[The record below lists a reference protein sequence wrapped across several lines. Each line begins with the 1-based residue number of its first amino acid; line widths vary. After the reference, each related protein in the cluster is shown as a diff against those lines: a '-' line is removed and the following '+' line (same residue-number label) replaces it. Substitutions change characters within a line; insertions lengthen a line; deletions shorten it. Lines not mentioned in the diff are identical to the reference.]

1 MSEIKF
7 KTEWLTQIA
16 LLANCG
22 TPDDVADLCCAIQRA
37 SLGLEVD
44 ELSLSPLTETLFI
57 PIIESIEADRHL
69 SQVRS
74 EARTKNNKTPT
85 KSDKT
90 TTKFDK
96 TPTNTD
102 KEERETEKEKNQKK
116 EITEKEESTDAS
128 EDAYSNIVS
137 ASSSLSCS
145 ELVETTSE
153 PALITLPLNDGSE
166 WPVTTEM
173 VTEWASL
180 YPAVDVMQ
188 ELRNMRGWLLS
199 KPKNRKTPRGIRSF
213 ITTWLSKEQDR
224 GPKPTARS
232 GTPQRRLT
240 ASEIAALPI
249 IDPFAEI
256 RGTQ

>member
-7 KTEWLTQIA
+7 RTEWLTQIA

-37 SLGLEVD
+37 SLGLPVNEM
-44 ELSLSPLTETLFI
+44 SPLTETLFA
-57 PIIESIEADRHL
+57 PIAESI
-69 SQVRS
+69 S
-74 EARTKNNKTPT
+74 EDKA
-85 KSDKT
+85 KSERNRANAKR
-90 TTKFDK
+90 K
-96 TPTNTD
+96 PSENERPLQE
-102 KEERETEKEKNQKK
+102 KEIDEKEKNQKK
-116 EITEKEESTDAS
+116 EETEKEESTDAS
-128 EDAYSNIVS
+128 VANTYSNI
-137 ASSSLSCS
+137 ASVLAPSLSCP

-153 PALITLPLNDGSE
+153 PAVITLPLNDGSE

-173 VTEWASL
+173 VTEWSSL

-188 ELRNMRGWLLS
+188 ELRKMRGWLLS
-199 KPKNRKTPRGIRSF
+199 KPKNRKTPRGVRAF

-240 ASEIAALPI
+240 ASEIAALPFV
-249 IDPFAEI
+249 DPFAEI

>member
-7 KTEWLTQIA
+7 RTEWLTQIA

-37 SLGLEVD
+37 SQGLPINEM
-44 ELSLSPLTETLFI
+44 SSLTEILFA
-57 PIIESIEADRHL
+57 PIAESI
-69 SQVRS
+69 S
-74 EARTKNNKTPT
+74 EDKA
-85 KSDKT
+85 KSERNRANAKR
-90 TTKFDK
+90 K
-96 TPTNTD
+96 PSENERPLQE
-102 KEERETEKEKNQKK
+102 KEIDEKEKNQKK
-116 EITEKEESTDAS
+116 EETEKEYTDAS
-128 EDAYSNIVS
+128 VANTYSNI
-137 ASSSLSCS
+137 ASVLAPSLSCP

-173 VTEWASL
+173 VTEWSSL

-188 ELRNMRGWLLS
+188 ELRKMRGWCLS
-199 KPKNRKTPRGIRSF
+199 KPKNRKTPRGVRAF

-224 GPKPTARS
+224 GPKQTARS

-240 ASEIAALPI
+240 ASEIAALPFV
-249 IDPFAEI
+249 DPFAEI

>member
-37 SLGLEVD
+37 SLGLPVNEM
-44 ELSLSPLTETLFI
+44 SPLTETLFA
-57 PIIESIEADRHL
+57 PIAESINEDKAK
-69 SQVRS
+69 S
-74 EARTKNNKTPT
+74 ERNRANAKRKPSENERPLQE
-85 KSDKT
+85 
-90 TTKFDK
+90 
-96 TPTNTD
+96 
-102 KEERETEKEKNQKK
+102 KEIEEKEKNQKK
-116 EITEKEESTDAS
+116 ENTEKEYTDAS
-128 EDAYSNIVS
+128 VANTYSNI
-137 ASSSLSCS
+137 ASVLAPSLSCP

-173 VTEWASL
+173 VTEWSSL

-188 ELRNMRGWLLS
+188 ELRKMRGWCLS
-199 KPKNRKTPRGIRSF
+199 KPKNRKTPRGVRAF

-240 ASEIAALPI
+240 ASEIAALPFV
-249 IDPFAEI
+249 DPFAEI

>member
-37 SLGLEVD
+37 SQGLPVNEM
-44 ELSLSPLTETLFI
+44 SPLTETLFA
-57 PIIESIEADRHL
+57 PIAESI
-69 SQVRS
+69 S
-74 EARTKNNKTPT
+74 EDKA
-85 KSDKT
+85 KSERNRANAKR
-90 TTKFDK
+90 K
-96 TPTNTD
+96 PSENERPLQE
-102 KEERETEKEKNQKK
+102 KEIDEKEKNQKK
-116 EITEKEESTDAS
+116 EETEKESTDAS

-137 ASSSLSCS
+137 ASSSLSCP

-173 VTEWASL
+173 VTEWSSL

-188 ELRNMRGWLLS
+188 ELRKMRGWCLS
-199 KPKNRKTPRGIRSF
+199 KPKNRKTPRGVRAF

-240 ASEIAALPI
+240 ASEIAALPFV
-249 IDPFAEI
+249 DPFAEI

>member
-16 LLANCG
+16 LLVNCG

-37 SLGLEVD
+37 SLGLPVNEM
-44 ELSLSPLTETLFI
+44 SPLTETLFA
-57 PIIESIEADRHL
+57 PIAESI
-69 SQVRS
+69 S
-74 EARTKNNKTPT
+74 EDKA
-85 KSDKT
+85 KSERNRANAKR
-90 TTKFDK
+90 K
-96 TPTNTD
+96 PSENERPLQE
-102 KEERETEKEKNQKK
+102 KEIDEKEKNQKK
-116 EITEKEESTDAS
+116 EETEKENTDAS
-128 EDAYSNIVS
+128 VANTYSNT
-137 ASSSLSCS
+137 ASVLAPSLSCP

-173 VTEWASL
+173 VTEWSSL

-188 ELRNMRGWLLS
+188 ELRNMRGWCLS
-199 KPKNRKTPRGIRSF
+199 KPKNRKTPRGVRAF

-240 ASEIAALPI
+240 ASEIAALPFV
-249 IDPFAEI
+249 DPFAEI

>member
-37 SLGLEVD
+37 SQGLPVNEM
-44 ELSLSPLTETLFI
+44 SPLTETLFA
-57 PIIESIEADRHL
+57 PIAESI
-69 SQVRS
+69 S
-74 EARTKNNKTPT
+74 EDKA
-85 KSDKT
+85 KSERNRANAKR
-90 TTKFDK
+90 K
-96 TPTNTD
+96 PSENERPLQE
-102 KEERETEKEKNQKK
+102 KEIDEKEKNQKK
-116 EITEKEESTDAS
+116 EETEKESTDAS

-137 ASSSLSCS
+137 ASSSLSCP
-145 ELVETTSE
+145 EMVETTSE

-166 WPVTTEM
+166 WPVTAEM
-173 VTEWASL
+173 VTEWSSL

-188 ELRNMRGWLLS
+188 ELRNMRGWCLS
-199 KPKNRKTPRGIRSF
+199 KPKNRKTPRGVRAF

-240 ASEIAALPI
+240 ASEIAALPFV
-249 IDPFAEI
+249 DPFAEI
-256 RGTQ
+256 RGIQ

>member
-37 SLGLEVD
+37 SLGLPVNEM
-44 ELSLSPLTETLFI
+44 SPLTETLFA
-57 PIIESIEADRHL
+57 PIAESI
-69 SQVRS
+69 S
-74 EARTKNNKTPT
+74 EDKA
-85 KSDKT
+85 KSERNRANAKR
-90 TTKFDK
+90 K
-96 TPTNTD
+96 PSENERPLQE
-102 KEERETEKEKNQKK
+102 KEIDEKEKNQKK
-116 EITEKEESTDAS
+116 EETEKENTDAS
-128 EDAYSNIVS
+128 VANTYSNT
-137 ASSSLSCS
+137 ASVLAPSLSCP

-173 VTEWASL
+173 VTEWSSL

-188 ELRNMRGWLLS
+188 ELRNMRGWCLS
-199 KPKNRKTPRGIRSF
+199 KPKNRKTPRGVRAF

-240 ASEIAALPI
+240 ASEIAALPFV
-249 IDPFAEI
+249 DPFAEI

>member
-7 KTEWLTQIA
+7 RTEWLTQIA

-37 SLGLEVD
+37 SQGLPVNEM
-44 ELSLSPLTETLFI
+44 SPLTETLFA
-57 PIIESIEADRHL
+57 PIAESI
-69 SQVRS
+69 S
-74 EARTKNNKTPT
+74 EDKA
-85 KSDKT
+85 KSERNRANAKR
-90 TTKFDK
+90 K
-96 TPTNTD
+96 PSENERPLQE
-102 KEERETEKEKNQKK
+102 KEIDEKEKNQKK
-116 EITEKEESTDAS
+116 EETEKEYTDAS
-128 EDAYSNIVS
+128 VANTYSNI
-137 ASSSLSCS
+137 ASVLAPSLSCP

-173 VTEWASL
+173 VTEWSSL

-188 ELRNMRGWLLS
+188 ELRKMRGWCLA
-199 KPKNRKTPRGIRSF
+199 KPKNRKTQRGVRAF

-224 GPKPTARS
+224 GPKQTARS

-240 ASEIAALPI
+240 ASEIAALPYV
-249 IDPFAEI
+249 DPFAEI

>member
-7 KTEWLTQIA
+7 RTEWLTQIA

-37 SLGLEVD
+37 SQGLPVNEM
-44 ELSLSPLTETLFI
+44 SPLTETLFA
-57 PIIESIEADRHL
+57 PIAESI
-69 SQVRS
+69 S
-74 EARTKNNKTPT
+74 EDKA
-85 KSDKT
+85 KSERNRANAKR
-90 TTKFDK
+90 K
-96 TPTNTD
+96 PSENERPLQE
-102 KEERETEKEKNQKK
+102 KEIDEKEKNQKK
-116 EITEKEESTDAS
+116 EETEKEYTDAS
-128 EDAYSNIVS
+128 VANTYSNIVS
-137 ASSSLSCS
+137 VLAPSLSCP

-153 PALITLPLNDGSE
+153 PFAEMPTLITLPLNDGSE

-173 VTEWASL
+173 VTEWSSL

-188 ELRNMRGWLLS
+188 ELRKMRGWCLS
-199 KPKNRKTPRGIRSF
+199 KPKNRKTPRGVRAF

-240 ASEIAALPI
+240 ATEIAALPI

-256 RGTQ
+256 RGT

>member
-7 KTEWLTQIA
+7 RTEWLTQIA

-37 SLGLEVD
+37 SLGLPVNEM
-44 ELSLSPLTETLFI
+44 SPLTETLFA
-57 PIIESIEADRHL
+57 PIAESI
-69 SQVRS
+69 S
-74 EARTKNNKTPT
+74 EDKA
-85 KSDKT
+85 KSERNRANAKR
-90 TTKFDK
+90 K
-96 TPTNTD
+96 PSENERPLQE
-102 KEERETEKEKNQKK
+102 KEIDEKEKNQKK
-116 EITEKEESTDAS
+116 EKTEKEYTDAS
-128 EDAYSNIVS
+128 VANTYSNT
-137 ASSSLSCS
+137 ASVLAPSLSCP

-173 VTEWASL
+173 VTEWSSL

-188 ELRNMRGWLLS
+188 ELRNMRGWCLS
-199 KPKNRKTPRGIRSF
+199 KPKNRKTPRGVRAF

-240 ASEIAALPI
+240 ASEIAALPFV
-249 IDPFAEI
+249 DPFAEI

>member
-37 SLGLEVD
+37 SQGLPVNEM
-44 ELSLSPLTETLFI
+44 SPLTETLFA
-57 PIIESIEADRHL
+57 PIAESI
-69 SQVRS
+69 S
-74 EARTKNNKTPT
+74 EDKA
-85 KSDKT
+85 KSERNRANAKR
-90 TTKFDK
+90 K
-96 TPTNTD
+96 PSENERPLQE
-102 KEERETEKEKNQKK
+102 KEIDEKEKNQKK
-116 EITEKEESTDAS
+116 EETEKEYTDAS
-128 EDAYSNIVS
+128 VANTYSNI
-137 ASSSLSCS
+137 ASVLAPSLSCP

-153 PALITLPLNDGSE
+153 PALISLPLNDGSE

-173 VTEWASL
+173 VTEWSSL

-188 ELRNMRGWLLS
+188 ELRNMRGWCLS
-199 KPKNRKTPRGIRSF
+199 KPKNRKTPRGVRAF

-240 ASEIAALPI
+240 ASEIAALPFV
-249 IDPFAEI
+249 DPFAEI

>member
-7 KTEWLTQIA
+7 RTEWLTQIA

-37 SLGLEVD
+37 SLGLPVNEM
-44 ELSLSPLTETLFI
+44 SPLTETLFA
-57 PIIESIEADRHL
+57 PIAESI
-69 SQVRS
+69 S
-74 EARTKNNKTPT
+74 EDKA
-85 KSDKT
+85 KSERNRANAKR
-90 TTKFDK
+90 K
-96 TPTNTD
+96 PSENERPLQE
-102 KEERETEKEKNQKK
+102 KEIDEKEKNQKK
-116 EITEKEESTDAS
+116 EKTEKEYTDAS
-128 EDAYSNIVS
+128 VANTYSNT
-137 ASSSLSCS
+137 ASVLAPSLSCP

-166 WPVTTEM
+166 WPVTTDM
-173 VTEWASL
+173 VAEWSSL

-188 ELRNMRGWLLS
+188 ELRNMRGWCLS
-199 KPKNRKTPRGIRSF
+199 KPKNRKTPRGVRAF

-240 ASEIAALPI
+240 ASEIAALPFV
-249 IDPFAEI
+249 DPFAEI

>member
-7 KTEWLTQIA
+7 RTEWLTQIA

-37 SLGLEVD
+37 SLGLPVNEM
-44 ELSLSPLTETLFI
+44 SPLTETLFA
-57 PIIESIEADRHL
+57 PIAESI
-69 SQVRS
+69 S
-74 EARTKNNKTPT
+74 EDKA
-85 KSDKT
+85 KSERNRANAKR
-90 TTKFDK
+90 K
-96 TPTNTD
+96 PSENERPLQE
-102 KEERETEKEKNQKK
+102 KEIDEKEKNQKK
-116 EITEKEESTDAS
+116 EETEKENTDAS
-128 EDAYSNIVS
+128 VANTYSNT
-137 ASSSLSCS
+137 ASVLAPSLSCP

-173 VTEWASL
+173 VTEWSSL

-188 ELRNMRGWLLS
+188 ELRNMRGWCLS
-199 KPKNRKTPRGIRSF
+199 KPKNRKTPRGVRAF

-240 ASEIAALPI
+240 ASEIAALPFV
-249 IDPFAEI
+249 DPFAEI

>member
-37 SLGLEVD
+37 SQGLPVNEMSSLTEILFAPIAESINAD
-44 ELSLSPLTETLFI
+44 KELSEKRT
-57 PIIESIEADRHL
+57 
-69 SQVRS
+69 RS
-74 EARTKNNKTPT
+74 AKARYEQNSCKTDAKSC
-85 KSDKT
+85 KSDA
-90 TTKFDK
+90 
-96 TPTNTD
+96 NLC
-102 KEERETEKEKNQKK
+102 KEERETEKEKDQKK

-128 EDAYSNIVS
+128 EDAYNNIES
-137 ASSSLSCS
+137 ASSSLSCP

-173 VTEWASL
+173 VTEWSSL

-188 ELRNMRGWLLS
+188 ELRNMRGWCLA
-199 KPKNRKTPRGIRSF
+199 KPKNRKTPRGVRAF

-240 ASEIAALPI
+240 ASEIAALPFV
-249 IDPFAEI
+249 DPFAEI

>member
-37 SLGLEVD
+37 SQGLPINEM
-44 ELSLSPLTETLFI
+44 SSLTETLFA
-57 PIIESIEADRHL
+57 PIAESIEADRHL

-74 EARTKNNKTPT
+74 EARTKNNKTAT

-90 TTKFDK
+90 ATK
-96 TPTNTD
+96 TD
-102 KEERETEKEKNQKK
+102 KEERETEKEKAQKK
-116 EITEKEESTDAS
+116 EITEKEESITDAS
-128 EDAYSNIVS
+128 EDTYKPIVS
-137 ASSSLSCS
+137 VSSSLSCP
-145 ELVETTSE
+145 EVVEDHSE

-173 VTEWASL
+173 VTEWSSL
-180 YPAVDVMQ
+180 YPAVDVLQ
-188 ELRNMRGWLLS
+188 ELRKMRGWCLA
-199 KPKNRKTPRGIRSF
+199 KPKNRKTQRGIRAF
-213 ITTWLSKEQDR
+213 VTTWLSKEQDR
-224 GPKPTARS
+224 GPKQTARS

-240 ASEIAALPI
+240 ATEIAALPFV
-249 IDPFAEI
+249 DPFAEI

>member
-7 KTEWLTQIA
+7 RTEWLTQIA

-37 SLGLEVD
+37 SQGLPVNEM
-44 ELSLSPLTETLFI
+44 SPLTETLFA
-57 PIIESIEADRHL
+57 PIAESI
-69 SQVRS
+69 S
-74 EARTKNNKTPT
+74 EDKA
-85 KSDKT
+85 KSERNRANAKR
-90 TTKFDK
+90 K
-96 TPTNTD
+96 PSENERPLQE
-102 KEERETEKEKNQKK
+102 KEIDEKEKNQKK
-116 EITEKEESTDAS
+116 EETEKENTDAS
-128 EDAYSNIVS
+128 VANTYSNI
-137 ASSSLSCS
+137 ASVLAPSLSCP

-173 VTEWASL
+173 VTEWSSL

-188 ELRNMRGWLLS
+188 ELRNMRGWCLS
-199 KPKNRKTPRGIRSF
+199 KPKNRKTPRGIRAF

-232 GTPQRRLT
+232 GTTQRRLT
-240 ASEIAALPI
+240 ASEIAALPFV
-249 IDPFAEI
+249 DPFAEI

>member
-7 KTEWLTQIA
+7 RTEWLTQIA

-37 SLGLEVD
+37 SLGLPVNEM
-44 ELSLSPLTETLFI
+44 SPLTETLFA
-57 PIIESIEADRHL
+57 PIAESI
-69 SQVRS
+69 S
-74 EARTKNNKTPT
+74 EDKA
-85 KSDKT
+85 KSERNRANAKR
-90 TTKFDK
+90 K
-96 TPTNTD
+96 PSENERPLQE
-102 KEERETEKEKNQKK
+102 KEIDEKEKNQKK
-116 EITEKEESTDAS
+116 EETEKESTDAS
-128 EDAYSNIVS
+128 VANTYSNI
-137 ASSSLSCS
+137 ASVLAPSLSCP

-173 VTEWASL
+173 VTEWSSL

-188 ELRNMRGWLLS
+188 ELRKMRGWCLA
-199 KPKNRKTPRGIRSF
+199 KPKNRKTPRGVRAF

-240 ASEIAALPI
+240 ASEIAALPFV
-249 IDPFAEI
+249 DPFAEI

>member
-7 KTEWLTQIA
+7 RTEWLTQIA

-37 SLGLEVD
+37 SQGLPVNEM
-44 ELSLSPLTETLFI
+44 SPLTETLFA
-57 PIIESIEADRHL
+57 PIAESI
-69 SQVRS
+69 S
-74 EARTKNNKTPT
+74 EDKA
-85 KSDKT
+85 KSERNRANAKR
-90 TTKFDK
+90 K
-96 TPTNTD
+96 PSENERPLQE
-102 KEERETEKEKNQKK
+102 KEIDEKEKNQKK
-116 EITEKEESTDAS
+116 EETEKENTDAS
-128 EDAYSNIVS
+128 VANTYSNT
-137 ASSSLSCS
+137 ASVLAPSLSCP

-173 VTEWASL
+173 VTEWSSL

-188 ELRNMRGWLLS
+188 ELRNMRGWCLA
-199 KPKNRKTPRGIRSF
+199 KPKNRKTQRGIRAF

-240 ASEIAALPI
+240 ASEIAALPFV
-249 IDPFAEI
+249 DPFAEI

>member
-7 KTEWLTQIA
+7 RTEWLTQIA

-37 SLGLEVD
+37 SQGLPVNEM
-44 ELSLSPLTETLFI
+44 SPLTETLFA
-57 PIIESIEADRHL
+57 PIAESI
-69 SQVRS
+69 S
-74 EARTKNNKTPT
+74 EDKA
-85 KSDKT
+85 KSERNRANAKR
-90 TTKFDK
+90 K
-96 TPTNTD
+96 PSENERPLQE
-102 KEERETEKEKNQKK
+102 KEIDEKEKNQKK
-116 EITEKEESTDAS
+116 EETEKENTDAS
-128 EDAYSNIVS
+128 VANTYSNI
-137 ASSSLSCS
+137 ASVLAPSLSCP

-173 VTEWASL
+173 VTEWSSL

-188 ELRNMRGWLLS
+188 ELRKMRGWCLS
-199 KPKNRKTPRGIRSF
+199 KPKNRKTPRGVRAF

-240 ASEIAALPI
+240 ASEIAALPFV
-249 IDPFAEI
+249 DPFAEI

>member
-37 SLGLEVD
+37 SQGLPVNEM
-44 ELSLSPLTETLFI
+44 SPLTETLFT
-57 PIIESIEADRHL
+57 PIAESIEADRRL
-69 SQVRS
+69 SKTRS
-74 EARTKNNKTPT
+74 EARTKNNKTTT

-90 TTKFDK
+90 STKI
-96 TPTNTD
+96 D

-116 EITEKEESTDAS
+116 EITEKEDITDAS
-128 EDAYSNIVS
+128 VDNTNVLSP
-137 ASSSLSCS
+137 SLSCS
-145 ELVETTSE
+145 EPEKSVSE
-153 PALITLPLNDGSE
+153 PAEPPLISLPLNNGTE
-166 WPVTTEM
+166 WPVTTDM

-180 YPAVDVMQ
+180 YPAVDVLQ
-188 ELRNMRGWLLS
+188 ELRKMRGWLLS
-199 KPKNRKTPRGIRSF
+199 KPQNRKTPRGIRAF
-213 ITTWLSKEQDR
+213 VTTWLSKEQDR

-232 GTPQRRLT
+232 GTGQRRLT
-240 ASEIAALPI
+240 ASEIAALPM

-256 RGTQ
+256 RGT

>member
-7 KTEWLTQIA
+7 RTEWLTQIA

-22 TPDDVADLCCAIQRA
+22 TPDEVADLCCAIQRA
-37 SLGLEVD
+37 SLGLPVNEM
-44 ELSLSPLTETLFI
+44 SPLTETLFA
-57 PIIESIEADRHL
+57 PIAESIEADRHL
-69 SQVRS
+69 SRVRS
-74 EARTKNNKTPT
+74 EARTKNNKTAT

-90 TTKFDK
+90 ATK
-96 TPTNTD
+96 TD
-102 KEERETEKEKNQKK
+102 KEERETEKEKDQKK

-128 EDAYSNIVS
+128 VANTYSNI
-137 ASSSLSCS
+137 ASVLAPSLSCS

-153 PALITLPLNDGSE
+153 PPLITLPLNNGSE
-166 WPVTTEM
+166 WPVTTDM
-173 VTEWASL
+173 VAEWSSL

-199 KPKNRKTPRGIRSF
+199 KPKNRKTPRGIRAF
-213 ITTWLSKEQDR
+213 VTTWLSKEQDR

-240 ASEIAALPI
+240 ASEIAALPFV
-249 IDPFAEI
+249 DPFAEI

>member
-37 SLGLEVD
+37 SLGLPVNEM
-44 ELSLSPLTETLFI
+44 SPLTETLFA
-57 PIIESIEADRHL
+57 PIAESINENKAK
-69 SQVRS
+69 S
-74 EARTKNNKTPT
+74 ERNRANAKRKPSENERPLQE
-85 KSDKT
+85 
-90 TTKFDK
+90 
-96 TPTNTD
+96 
-102 KEERETEKEKNQKK
+102 KEIEEKEKNQKK
-116 EITEKEESTDAS
+116 ENTEKEYTDAS
-128 EDAYSNIVS
+128 VANTYSNI
-137 ASSSLSCS
+137 ASVLAPSLSCP

-173 VTEWASL
+173 VTEWSSL

-188 ELRNMRGWLLS
+188 ELRKMRGWCLS
-199 KPKNRKTPRGIRSF
+199 KPKNRKTPRGVRAF

-240 ASEIAALPI
+240 ASEIAALPFV
-249 IDPFAEI
+249 DPFAEI

>member
-7 KTEWLTQIA
+7 RTEWLTQIA

-22 TPDDVADLCCAIQRA
+22 TPDDVADICCAIQRA
-37 SLGLEVD
+37 SLGLPVNEM
-44 ELSLSPLTETLFI
+44 SSLTETLFA
-57 PIIESIEADRHL
+57 PIAESIESARHL

-74 EARTKNNKTPT
+74 EARTKNNKTAT

-90 TTKFDK
+90 ATK
-96 TPTNTD
+96 TD
-102 KEERETEKEKNQKK
+102 KEERETEKEKDQKK

-128 EDAYSNIVS
+128 VANTYSNI
-137 ASSSLSCS
+137 ASVLAPSLSCP
-145 ELVETTSE
+145 EVVEDHSE

-173 VTEWASL
+173 VTEWSSL

-188 ELRNMRGWLLS
+188 ELRKMRGWCLS
-199 KPKNRKTPRGIRSF
+199 KPKNRKTPRGVRAF

-240 ASEIAALPI
+240 ASEIAALPFV
-249 IDPFAEI
+249 DPFAEI